1 MRKFFLAS
9 VFVAAPLVVGG
20 ALAPAA
26 NAQLLNIVAFDDGA
40 AINLG
45 AGCVP
50 TAGGVL
56 TCSGSSTDFSSIIIS
71 ANGVPVLTNPDL
83 SAVTITAVRSA
94 TLGSHTLDVQVF
106 QNGLPLNSP
115 VPLQSSFTANDLIG
129 GPFGPETLSTFT
141 GGTINTLGAQ
151 LSTVT
156 FPATSNTGSQ
166 DFTASPLSPFT
177 ADAAEITQTF
187 TAPLQE
193 ADDSVELQQ
202 AVSTPEPTTLALF
215 ASGLLGLGFV
225 ARRRRR

>member
-1 MRKFFLAS
+1 MCKFFLAS
-9 VFVAAPLVVGG
+9 ALVAAPLV
-20 ALAPAA
+20 AA

-50 TAGGVL
+50 TAGGVWS
-56 TCSGSSTDFSSIIIS
+56 CSGSSTDFSSIIIS

-94 TLGSHTLDVQVF
+94 TAGDHTLDVQVF
-106 QNGLPLNSP
+106 QSGLATTPA

-141 GGTINTLGAQ
+141 GGTISTLGTQ

-156 FPATSNTGSQ
+156 FPATSNTDSV
-166 DFTASPLSPFT
+166 DVTATPLGAFT

-202 AVSTPEPTTLALF
+202 AVSTPEPTTLAMF
-215 ASGLLGLGFV
+215 AIGLLGLGV
-225 ARRRRR
+225 VRLRRS

>member
-9 VFVAAPLVVGG
+9 VFAAAPLV
-20 ALAPAA
+20 AA
-26 NAQLLNIVAFDDGA
+26 NAQLLNILAFDDGT

-56 TCSGSSTDFSSIIIS
+56 SCNGSSTDFSSIIIS
-71 ANGVPVLTNPDL
+71 ANGVPTLASPDL

-94 TLGSHTLDVQVF
+94 TLGNHTLDVQVF
-106 QNGLPLNSP
+106 QAGLPVTNP
-115 VPLQSSFTANDLIG
+115 TPLQSSFTANDLIG

-141 GGTINTLGAQ
+141 GGTIGTLGTQ

-156 FPATSNTGSQ
+156 FPATANTDSQ
-166 DFTASPLSPFT
+166 DFTATPAAPFFS
-177 ADAAEITQTF
+177 DAAEIVQTF

-202 AVSTPEPTTLALF
+202 AVSAPEPMSLAVL
-215 ASGLLGLGFV
+215 AMGLLGLSV
-225 ARRRRR
+225 VRLRRS